1 MFCGIDTSQFMPH
14 GHCILWKAELLIPIV
29 VSDVMIFLSYT
40 SIPLAL
46 YIFTK
51 KRKDLSKNSKQV
63 LILFFL
69 FIQLCGITHIISAYN
84 YWHSQYVLEMFFKVG
99 TALVSTLTAIALF
112 KLLPKLLKLP
122 SPEEHEKLIAEL
134 KELNSDL
141 TERTIRKRHK
151 IEEQNTLLESLIQG
165 QKVAVMRYFPKF
177 NDQKE
182 IIDFS
187 NEIVFGD
194 PSREAGLEE
203 KNDIIT
209 SSLLETFPES
219 KTNGFFTTLVDTYQN
234 FTRSEKDPVFFNDR
248 YFRVVCFHE
257 ASKDSVLV
265 LFNDVTARE
274 EEKLKT
280 INNSKLISLGE
291 LAGSVA
297 HEINTPLQ
305 VITGNTRKI
314 KRNIENPSDKVLEAI
329 SAITETVE
337 RVSSIVINLKRLS
350 RNDESSIEDCCVEN
364 LIKKTVSF
372 YEQRFKLSEIE
383 LKVDYLINKQSTVK
397 VNEVSFF
404 QILNNLFSNAVDA
417 LKELESERH
426 LYVSVSRENEKVHF
440 TISNNGPK
448 VPEELKNRIFDPL
461 FTTKE
466 IGKGTGLGLSLSK
479 RFANDMGGD
488 LILIQDDLV
497 RFQLTLGV
505 SD

>member
-1 MFCGIDTSQFMPH
+1 M
-14 GHCILWKAELLIPIV
+14 
-29 VSDVMIFLSYT
+29 
-40 SIPLAL
+40 
-46 YIFTK
+46 
-51 KRKDLSKNSKQV
+51 
-63 LILFFL
+63 
-69 FIQLCGITHIISAYN
+69 
-84 YWHSQYVLEMFFKVG
+84 
-99 TALVSTLTAIALF
+99 
-112 KLLPKLLKLP
+112 
-122 SPEEHEKLIAEL
+122 
-134 KELNSDL
+134 
-141 TERTIRKRHK
+141 
-151 IEEQNTLLESLIQG
+151 
-165 QKVAVMRYFPKF
+165 
-177 NDQKE
+177 
-182 IIDFS
+182 
-187 NEIVFGD
+187 
-194 PSREAGLEE
+194 
-203 KNDIIT
+203 
-209 SSLLETFPES
+209 
-219 KTNGFFTTLVDTYQN
+219 DTYQN

-314 KRNIENPSDKVLEAI
+314 KRNIENPIDKVLEAI